1 VVASLRRFLKDRSK
15 LATRLRAYR
24 LTARQISSAL
34 DAAHQLAGILAS
46 NAGPDKQGVIADL
59 IERVIVSNENMQ
71 IRIRGYRFVD
81 ATLPQQATSD
91 VALSMDVPFTQRERT
106 GVTKLLIEQHAANN
120 PDPVITKAVAR
131 AHRWFE
137 ELTTGSANS
146 MAEIAARENIT
157 DNYVSN
163 LIHLAWLPPRQVEL
177 LLAGDPAA
185 SRCARQSMLS
195 RTAAYLWNS
204 ARS

>member
-1 VVASLRRFLKDRSK
+1 
-15 LATRLRAYR
+15 
-24 LTARQISSAL
+24 
-34 DAAHQLAGILAS
+34 
-46 NAGPDKQGVIADL
+46 
-59 IERVIVSNENMQ
+59 MQ

-91 VALSMDVPFTQRERT
+91 VALSMDVPFSQRERT

-157 DNYVSN
+157 DNYISN

-177 LLAGDPAA
+177 LLAGDPEA
-185 SRCARQSMLS
+185 SGSARQSMLS
-195 RTAAYLWNS
+195 ITAAYLWSS
-204 ARS
+204 ASS

>member
-1 VVASLRRFLKDRSK
+1 MRARRASSSRCSRSPAK
-15 LATRLRAYR
+15 E
-24 LTARQISSAL
+24 SSASGPNFPVIRIETSSRVI
-34 DAAHQLAGILAS
+34 DTSQRMLA
-46 NAGPDKQGVIADL
+46 PVIAVQDDSPAAPGP
-59 IERVIVSNENMQ
+59 VVMPDS
-71 IRIRGYRFVD
+71 RIRESSAQF
-81 ATLPQQATSD
+81 
-91 VALSMDVPFTQRERT
+91 
-106 GVTKLLIEQHAANN
+106 
-120 PDPVITKAVAR
+120 TKAVAR

-177 LLAGDPAA
+177 LLAGDPEA
-185 SRCARQSMLS
+185 SGSARQSMLS

>member
-1 VVASLRRFLKDRSK
+1 M
-15 LATRLRAYR
+15 
-24 LTARQISSAL
+24 
-34 DAAHQLAGILAS
+34 
-46 NAGPDKQGVIADL
+46 
-59 IERVIVSNENMQ
+59 SNENMQ

-91 VALSMDVPFTQRERT
+91 VALSMDVPFSQRERT

-157 DNYVSN
+157 DNYISN

-177 LLAGDPAA
+177 LLAGDPEA
-185 SRCARQSMLS
+185 SGSARQSMLS
-195 RTAAYLWNS
+195 ITAAYLWSS
-204 ARS
+204 ASS

>member
-1 VVASLRRFLKDRSK
+1 
-15 LATRLRAYR
+15 
-24 LTARQISSAL
+24 
-34 DAAHQLAGILAS
+34 
-46 NAGPDKQGVIADL
+46 VIADL

-91 VALSMDVPFTQRERT
+91 VALSMDVPFSQRERT

-157 DNYVSN
+157 DNYISN

-177 LLAGDPAA
+177 LLAGDPEA
-185 SRCARQSMLS
+185 SGSARQSMLS
-195 RTAAYLWNS
+195 RIAAYLWNS
-204 ARS
+204 TRS